1 MKATLK
7 LLILSPLLIAS
18 TVSFAEPTLT
28 AQQCSDYSFVHTQA
42 PATHKQ
48 VMNEL
53 YELEAAGYDASSPNA
68 PYPGDLDHAENGLVL
83 NTTGT
88 VRRKK
93 LQPRPAPSS
102 SNESFNALKR
112 ESLTNER

>member
-18 TVSFAEPTLT
+18 TVSLAKPTLT
-28 AQQCSDYSFVHTQA
+28 AQQCNSYPFIHSRG

-53 YELEAAGYDASSPNA
+53 YELEAVGYDASSANA
-68 PYPGDLDHAENGLVL
+68 SYPDDIDHAE
-83 NTTGT
+83 
-88 VRRKK
+88 RRLSAEYKQDCTAQK
-93 LQPRPAPSS
+93 VATAASAEQY
-102 SNESFNALKR
+102 
-112 ESLTNER
+112 

>member
-7 LLILSPLLIAS
+7 LLVLSPLLIAS

-28 AQQCSDYSFVHTQA
+28 AQQCNDYPFVHTQA

-53 YELEAAGYDASSPNA
+53 YELEAAGYDASSANA
-68 PYPGDLDHAENGLVL
+68 SYPDDLDHAE
-83 NTTGT
+83 
-88 VRRKK
+88 RRLSAEYKQDCTAQK
-93 LQPRPAPSS
+93 VATAASAEQP
-102 SNESFNALKR
+102 
-112 ESLTNER
+112 